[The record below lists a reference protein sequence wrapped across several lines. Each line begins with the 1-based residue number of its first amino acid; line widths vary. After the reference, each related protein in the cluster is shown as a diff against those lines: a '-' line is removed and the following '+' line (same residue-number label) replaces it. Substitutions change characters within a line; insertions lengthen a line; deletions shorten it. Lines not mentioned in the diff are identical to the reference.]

1 MLKTKKRGSCQLKKF
16 ESLTHGSVI
25 KFAISS
31 SSVKSTDAQK
41 FAAILTRIWV
51 ELVTQKASI
60 VALLC
65 VIRSFLAVSTTV
77 RIFATWATVNLAN
90 GFQSS
95 LSTVLAI
102 LLSLTHQS
110 NVVNL
115 FLHAVVHVRRSSHVA
130 TTVE

>member
-1 MLKTKKRGSCQLKKF
+1 
-16 ESLTHGSVI
+16 LTHGSVI

-41 FAAILTRIWV
+41 FAAILIRIWE
-51 ELVTQKASI
+51 ELVIQKAST

-77 RIFATWATVNLAN
+77 RIFATWVTANLAN

-110 NVVNL
+110 NVVNHY
-115 FLHAVVHVRRSSHVA
+115 LHVVVHVRRSYHVA
-130 TTVE
+130 TIAE